1 MCGKYETD
9 IFSGLVLTSGKKVDV
24 SRHLILKNST
34 KISQEDMGSHYI
46 YKLKDQETYNIE
58 SCKCLND
65 ECLNENNEVYN
76 DEEDKEDEWWRNSN
90 DDEDGEDGDEEY
102 KEDIDEEDEED
113 SDQEYEEDEDYE
125 DYEDG
130 ESHFHIFH
138 TFRRRG
144 QGGRSQG

>member
-1 MCGKYETD
+1 M
-9 IFSGLVLTSGKKVDV
+9 DV

-76 DEEDKEDEWWRNSN
+76 DEEDKEDEWWRCSD

-102 KEDIDEEDEED
+102 EEDKDEEDEED